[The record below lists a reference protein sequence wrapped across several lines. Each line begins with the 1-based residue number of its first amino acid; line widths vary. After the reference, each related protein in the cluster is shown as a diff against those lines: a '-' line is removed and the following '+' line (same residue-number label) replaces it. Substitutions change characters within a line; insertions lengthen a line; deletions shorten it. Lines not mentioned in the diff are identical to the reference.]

1 MYTSTIIVAGLTDK
15 EIERLCLSELVSVD
29 TRFDEIKSIIT
40 LSGDNYWLELYR
52 LCAEFLTLTTNP
64 LEYAAIACL
73 YQLVCFKITKPIE
86 GDEDRVILKLLLE
99 QRVTQLQFYK

>member
-1 MYTSTIIVAGLTDK
+1 MYTSTTTVAGLTDK

-52 LCAEFLTLTTNP
+52 LCAEFLTLTINP
-64 LEYAAIACL
+64 LEYAAITCL
-73 YQLVCFKITKPIE
+73 YQLVCYKISTPIE
-86 GDEDRVILKLLLE
+86 GDEGRVILRSLLE
-99 QRVTQLQFYK
+99 QRVTQLQYYK